1 MPRLTI
7 MLPGSEPVW
16 PELEPAEIIHLA
28 NDAPAIQVAV
38 LEGGMKSGLPSL
50 ALRLDLPDGK
60 IVIAETSAR
69 LFCTAARAILARFP
83 NLFEDGTHGQA

>member
-1 MPRLTI
+1 MPAMTI
-7 MLPGSEPVW
+7 KLPGSEPVW

-28 NDAPAIQVAV
+28 NDAPPIQVAV
-38 LEGGMKSGLPSL
+38 LEGGMRSGLPSL

-69 LFCTAARAILARFP
+69 LFCTAARAILARYP
-83 NLFEDGTHGQA
+83 HLFEDGAHG

>member
-1 MPRLTI
+1 MPSMTI
-7 MLPGSEPVW
+7 KLPGSEPVW
-16 PELEPAEIIHLA
+16 PELQPAEIIHLA

-38 LEGGMKSGLPSL
+38 LDGGMRSGLPSL

-69 LFCTAARAILARFP
+69 LFCTAARAILARYP
-83 NLFEDGTHGQA
+83 HLFEDGAHGKG